1 MPPIDSGKAI
11 YAVPAEPNVTY
22 DDVITS
28 LKVISEGMNFVNPA
42 NFPIGEHMKQRG
54 QAPEGVL
61 EVRAFCNLGMG
72 AEIMLDHPEFVVFAP
87 CRIGIYEKKGQLYLA
102 IDRPTYDLK
111 SIKNPTPRAQ
121 KAAQELEST
130 LIQIIDKARRGDI
143 QFYFLGFPLLKITK
157 AGFAEHT
164 VNKSRFI
171 AVAEYCPDERAVGAC
186 LRKLASQH
194 QSAHHLAYAFRLKT
208 AQGIV
213 QRFSDA
219 GEPSGTAGKPILQ
232 FLEGRDLINVCVG
245 VIRYYGGINL
255 GTGGLARA
263 YGGTGRLAIEDATIV
278 PYVEMKQLQLKLDYK
293 ELDYFTRELAKID
306 GVLLDKVFG
315 DGVTVLVSLPE
326 ASVEA
331 VLKRFGQQ

>member
-1 MPPIDSGKAI
+1 M
-11 YAVPAEPNVTY
+11 
-22 DDVITS
+22 
-28 LKVISEGMNFVNPA
+28 
-42 NFPIGEHMKQRG
+42 
-54 QAPEGVL
+54 
-61 EVRAFCNLGMG
+61 
-72 AEIMLDHPEFVVFAP
+72 
-87 CRIGIYEKKGQLYLA
+87 
-102 IDRPTYDLK
+102 
-111 SIKNPTPRAQ
+111 
-121 KAAQELEST
+121 
-130 LIQIIDKARRGDI
+130 
-143 QFYFLGFPLLKITK
+143 LKIIK
-157 AGFAEHT
+157 AGIAEYT
-164 VNKSRFI
+164 VNKSRFV
-171 AVAEYCPDERAVGAC
+171 AMAEYCADERAVGAC

-208 AQGIV
+208 EQGIV

-278 PYVEMKQLQLKLDYK
+278 PYVEMKQLQFKLDYK

-306 GVLLDKVFG
+306 GLLMDKAFG

-326 ASVEA
+326 SSIDA
-331 VLKRFGQQ
+331 VLKRFG